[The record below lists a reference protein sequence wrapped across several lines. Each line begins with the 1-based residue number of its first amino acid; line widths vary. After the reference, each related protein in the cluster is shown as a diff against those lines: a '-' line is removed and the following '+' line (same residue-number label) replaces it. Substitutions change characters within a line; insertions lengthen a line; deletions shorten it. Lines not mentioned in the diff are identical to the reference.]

1 MRTIITLNKNRQDA
15 ATEIDQSN
23 TPQNPSSRSAGQPV
37 IQVRQNKLN
46 KQHQPY
52 SEHEHQTVAL
62 NSWSGS
68 NQAAQENMQPAEED
82 MYDPDLA
89 VDYTGTRGYMLQPG

>member
-1 MRTIITLNKNRQDA
+1 MRTVITLNKNRQEA
-15 ATEIDQSN
+15 ATENEQGS
-23 TPQNPSSRSAGQPV
+23 TPQNPFPKSAGQPV

-46 KQHQPY
+46 RQHQCY
-52 SEHEHQTVAL
+52 SEQEHETVAFA
-62 NSWSGS
+62 SWPGACHSV
-68 NQAAQENMQPAEED
+68 EPAEED